1 MLAEQPRCPDP
12 ETEQLHRASTKCQR
26 VPSEGTQGTPDTA
39 PNACGGG
46 DQHAGQRCPSVG
58 AVIGASATRAPG
70 PHLPACPH
78 KEAGSGYAVPR
89 HAAPGLSVP
98 APRTQDCL
106 SPSLPFPLRTPQAWE
121 RASGAAAECH
131 LGVAQGGITVLRAN
145 TRHRR
150 LCSGP
155 PPGVAPPPP
164 QPPHCCCGVPPPP
177 LLLPPCGH
185 QSER

>member
-1 MLAEQPRCPDP
+1 ML
-12 ETEQLHRASTKCQR
+12 
-26 VPSEGTQGTPDTA
+26 VVEGTSTPANGA
-39 PNACGGG
+39 PAWMPLT
-46 DQHAGQRCPSVG
+46 GQNSASRSAVRPAPPLWLQG